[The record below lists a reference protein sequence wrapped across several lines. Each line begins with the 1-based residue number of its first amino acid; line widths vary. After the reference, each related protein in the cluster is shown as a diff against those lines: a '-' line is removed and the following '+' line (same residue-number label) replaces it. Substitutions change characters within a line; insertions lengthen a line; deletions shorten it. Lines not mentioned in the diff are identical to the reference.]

1 VGENDHEQTASSGTG
16 VDASLARHGGL
27 SYLEIPAIDPRQ
39 SAAFYEKVVGWNVR
53 GDDPTD
59 PLAAI

>member
-1 VGENDHEQTASSGTG
+1 MAENDGEQTASAGTV
-16 VDASLARHGGL
+16 VDASLARQGGL

-39 SAAFYEKVVGWNVR
+39 STAFYEKVVGWNVR

>member
-1 VGENDHEQTASSGTG
+1 VAENDDELTASSGTG
-16 VDASLARHGGL
+16 EDASLAWHGGL

-39 SAAFYEKVVGWNVR
+39 SAAFYEKVVGWNVL